1 MNAST
6 PARACFAF
14 LCRLALFHSAACKT
28 VPSPEAWAKSEI
40 DRRAAMTEPKKDEI
54 LYDHNH
60 DGIDRRGFL
69 KCMAWA
75 GTGTLCVMKG
85 GVLNSY
91 TLSRIAE
98 LDPAD
103 MKGELSFAQISDSHM
118 GFNKA
123 ANTDVVGTLK
133 AAVDKINALKA
144 PPQFLLHTG
153 DISHL
158 SKPEEF
164 DTVDQILKSAVAKQV
179 YFVPGEHDMIGDDG
193 KQYLER
199 YGKNTQGNGWYS
211 FDVKGV
217 HFIGL
222 VNVLDLKAGG
232 LGALGQEQ
240 LAWLDKDLKGLVAS
254 TPVVVFAHI
263 PLWSV
268 YPEWGWGT
276 EDSAQALGYLKRFG
290 SVTVLNGHIHQ
301 TMQKVEGNVT
311 FHTAASTAFP
321 QPQPGK
327 ADSPGPMTVPA
338 EELRNLL
345 GITDVN
351 FKRGMNA
358 LAIVDSNLQV
368 GMNSAAH
375 GESIY

>member
-1 MNAST
+1 M
-6 PARACFAF
+6 PQ
-14 LCRLALFHSAACKT
+14 
-28 VPSPEAWAKSEI
+28 E
-40 DRRAAMTEPKKDEI
+40 KKDEI

-75 GTGTLCVMKG
+75 GTGTFCVMKG
-85 GVLNSY
+85 GILNSY
-91 TLSRIAE
+91 SLSRLAG
-98 LDPAD
+98 LDPAE

-118 GFNKA
+118 GFNKP
-123 ANTDVVGTLK
+123 ANADVVGTLK
-133 AAVDKINALKA
+133 AAVDKINALKTQ
-144 PPQFLLHTG
+144 PQFLLHTG

-164 DTVDQILKSAVAKQV
+164 DTVDQILKGAVAKQV
-179 YFVPGEHDMIGDDG
+179 YYVPGEHDMIGDDG

-199 YGKNTQGNGWYS
+199 YGKSTQGNGSYS

-217 HFIGL
+217 HFVGL
-222 VNVLDLKAGG
+222 VNVLNLKAGG
-232 LGALGQEQ
+232 LGTLGPDQ
-240 LAWLDKDLKGLVAS
+240 LEWLEKDLHGLTAS

-301 TMQKVEGNVT
+301 TMQKIEGNVT

-327 ADSPGPMTVPA
+327 ADSPGPMKVPA
-338 EELRNLL
+338 EQLRGLL
-345 GITDVN
+345 GITDVK
-351 FKRGMNA
+351 FKRGKHA
-358 LAIVDSNLQV
+358 LAITDSRLQD
-368 GMNSAAH
+368 GMNTAVKNQSN
-375 GESIY
+375 Y